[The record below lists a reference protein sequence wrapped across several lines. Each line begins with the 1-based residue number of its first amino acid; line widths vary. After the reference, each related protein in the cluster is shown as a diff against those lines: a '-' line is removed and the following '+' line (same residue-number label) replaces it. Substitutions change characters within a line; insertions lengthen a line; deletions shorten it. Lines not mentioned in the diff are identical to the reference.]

1 MIKLFKNIIA
11 ILNAIAEQH
20 HEFER
25 WDVRQ
30 KYGRKDTYIKRAVD
44 EFKKHGCGKEGC
56 NVKIPHVH

>member
-30 KYGRKDTYIKRAVD
+30 KYGRKLK
-44 EFKKHGCGKEGC
+44 
-56 NVKIPHVH
+56 